1 MEAQRRT
8 VALVN
13 RGGFVI
19 GKGSR
24 AAGNGYMYTFALE
37 LGKLVLELQGIVC
50 APLGDDRRPVLA
62 EGPLELVRVDGQLGS
77 RERRARASR

>member
-1 MEAQRRT
+1 M
-8 VALVN
+8 VN

-24 AAGNGYMYTFALE
+24 AAGNGYTFALE